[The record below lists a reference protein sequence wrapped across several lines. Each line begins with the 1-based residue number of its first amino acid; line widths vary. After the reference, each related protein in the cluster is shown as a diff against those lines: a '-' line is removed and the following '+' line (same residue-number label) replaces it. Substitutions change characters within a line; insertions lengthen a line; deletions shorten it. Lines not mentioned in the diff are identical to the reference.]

1 MSISLTDDFQFKM
14 FDRAMK
20 TLEANIDDLNLA
32 ERSFYV
38 DMKTGF
44 DTVGRVMTITVK
56 QLNWLKSIA
65 FDLEKD
71 S

>member
-1 MSISLTDDFQFKM
+1 MAISLSDDFQFKM
-14 FDRAMK
+14 FDHAMK
-20 TLEANIDDLNLA
+20 TLEANRDDLNSR
-32 ERSFYV
+32 ERQFFEDLRTSY
-38 DMKTGF
+38 

-56 QLNWLKSIA
+56 QLNWLKQIA